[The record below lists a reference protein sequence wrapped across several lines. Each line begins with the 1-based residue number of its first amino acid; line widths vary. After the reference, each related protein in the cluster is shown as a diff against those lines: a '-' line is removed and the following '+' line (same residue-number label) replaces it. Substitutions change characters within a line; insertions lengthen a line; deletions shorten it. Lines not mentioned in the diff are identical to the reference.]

1 MLKST
6 RTLLA
11 VGATRLDTF
20 DRLKRELGKISNAQA
35 FFIAMAWGYKHGTKA
50 TDMKRSNT
58 GARLEYLK
66 PQHEALLTAVH
77 LAEVSD
83 PEALGDIEQRLDLA
97 EQYADGGL
105 MLLEKLMDEQGEF
118 RRAFAGEVKVFAS
131 EFAPGSE

>member
-11 VGATRLDTF
+11 VGASNLDAF

-35 FFIAMAWGYKHGTKA
+35 FFIAMAWGFKHGTKS
-50 TDMKRSNT
+50 TDLKRLNT
-58 GARLEYLK
+58 GVRLEYLK
-66 PQHEALLTAVH
+66 PHHEALLTAIH
-77 LAEVSD
+77 LAEVGD
-83 PEALGDIEQRLDLA
+83 PDALGDIEQRLDLA

-105 MLLEKLMDEQGEF
+105 MLLDKLMDEQGEF
-118 RRAFAGEVKVFAS
+118 RRAFAGEIKALAS